1 MVQGIT
7 DYGKHIKARLVELN
21 QPQGWL
27 VEEVKKRTGL
37 YFDTWYLHRAM
48 TGQYVSPKITE
59 AIDMIIDSTAAV
71 Q

>member
-7 DYGKHIKARLVELN
+7 DYGKHIKARLVEMN
-21 QPQGWL
+21 QSQGWL

-37 YFDTWYLHRAM
+37 YFDTWYLHRVM

-59 AIDMIIDSTAAV
+59 AINDIIDSTAAV

>member
-7 DYGKHIKARLVELN
+7 EYGKHIKARLVEMN
-21 QPQGWL
+21 QSQGWL
-27 VEEVKKRTGL
+27 VEEVKRHTGL
-37 YFDTWYLHRAM
+37 YFDTWYLHRVM

-59 AIDMIIDSTAAV
+59 AIDKIIDSTAAV